1 MGDNDEE
8 LESRKYKIKKF
19 KDKKSD
25 CMVLVA
31 NYASCAEGIS
41 LHHVCHNAIYI
52 DRSFQADQYL
62 QSIDRICRLGNND
75 EKNIL
80 ILQNKIPTTLKNID
94 LTVNHSLQRK
104 IDDMGR
110 FLNDPDLTQMS
121 LRESE
126 GLDPIDENITNSDL
140 QSIINEFLS

>member
-1 MGDNDEE
+1 M
-8 LESRKYKIKKF
+8 
-19 KDKKSD
+19 
-25 CMVLVA
+25 
-31 NYASCAEGIS
+31 
-41 LHHVCHNAIYI
+41 
-52 DRSFQADQYL
+52 
-62 QSIDRICRLGNND
+62 GNND

-104 IDDMGR
+104 IDEMGR